1 MNIKPEELELNGYVL
16 LESLN
21 HKELIPF
28 VQKYI
33 RIKTRFS
40 AFYWIANIF
49 FAGLIA
55 GLLYAHINYNTFNLS
70 EGITHLSFGF
80 TIAFLLIPMHEYIHV
95 LAYRFRGATSTSY
108 DANLKKFYFM
118 AIADAFVADKNDF
131 LVVAMA
137 PSVVITSICILLLFF
152 LSPLWSVT
160 SAGVLLTHTAFSS
173 GDFAL
178 MSYFDFH
185 RKKEVVTYD
194 DKSNGISYFY
204 GKYQ

>member
-40 AFYWIANIF
+40 SFYWIANIF

-55 GLLYAHINYNTFNLS
+55 GLLYAHINNNTFNLS

-80 TIAFLLIPMHEYIHV
+80 AIAFLLIPMHEYIHV

-185 RKKEVVTYD
+185 RNKEVVTYD

-204 GKYQ
+204 GKCQ